1 MEDSIMEEYVIQH
14 HGILGQK
21 WGVRRFQNAD
31 GTLTPAGRQR
41 LNTAKDKTLK
51 RLERRTA
58 YEKNRAAN
66 AAETLKDY
74 KKNGINSTKLQSHWE
89 MLSDQEK
96 WDLAERGGYRMSWG
110 QLADGLFNTLTL
122 QNEYSMNQLLKE
134 ETEDLKR
141 SKARHIEKAEQYVKR
156 HEQLSAKDID
166 ELASKYGYKEAKR
179 QVKNIYS

>member
-1 MEDSIMEEYVIQH
+1 MDDYAIYH
-14 HGILGQK
+14 HGIKGQR
-21 WGVRRFQNAD
+21 WGVRRFQNQD

-51 RLERRTA
+51 RLEKRTA

-74 KKNGINSTKLQSHWE
+74 NKNGINSRKLQAHWE
-89 MLSDQEK
+89 MLDDQEK
-96 WDLAERGGYRMSWG
+96 WNLAERGGYTMSWG
-110 QLADGLFNTLTL
+110 QLADGLFNTLTI

-134 ETEDLKR
+134 ETENLKR
-141 SKARHIEKAEQYVKR
+141 SKAHHISKAEEYVKR
-156 HEQLSAKDID
+156 YEQLSAKDID